1 MADIEAPLS
10 YGRLIG
16 DFWAVLEDSADLDL
30 APDTSPLMGSVTF
43 TPSYRVLRVS
53 SEAVDRRGIVYV
65 DAVTAQVVNG
75 VLVDDFGEP
84 GVSLLAATELDGMV
98 IPNDIFWTATFN
110 LTMTTGESLVTQPEP
125 TRIRL
130 APGETRSIS
139 DFVPSV
145 IDGGGNVRV
154 VTVDRET
161 MRLVDAQVEYINN
174 MVEELSIIIED
185 GVAKGEPGE
194 KGDTGDQ
201 GPIGPYGPPGR
212 AGLVET
218 INYVTNPTPT
228 SNDGFSAT
236 NGIVTYSDNNTLTLT
251 PSDTS
256 KDSYVSWV
264 KAVPTF
270 PGTNMYLRFD
280 AEPSDASVNV
290 QSTITFLNGE
300 LSPIDFDTLV
310 HSGDNDLEAPGDL
323 EPEGAG
329 TFSHMSY
336 TDGPASFAI
345 FSVGIPAGSPEGTT
359 LVVDKFFFSD
369 TPGYYFSGSDTVE
382 GYNVRWMGAAN
393 DSYSVLTPIS
403 SFTSHAVTSVN
414 GERGDLTINA
424 ETLGLGLVNNTSDED
439 KPISADTQ
447 EALDLKVDRS
457 SLIPTVASEYKV
469 PTESMY
475 FKEFSR
481 FATQEVWT
489 STETF
494 VDISYIVAPVAGY
507 SAIRLSIPG
516 STTGNSASS
525 IPTVE
530 GSVDGATWSTWRTL
544 TAEPPSSVAY
554 TSIDGDFDRST
565 GNLKVLVREAATGG
579 SVVLHL
585 YTVTQDGT
593 ITDSI
598 LGTFTAASDP
608 YTRPSV
614 VSTPQNDGSLYLYYT
629 NAAGTILRK
638 TISAEGT
645 LGTTITNLN
654 GLKSNAS
661 AKVSR
666 FYGTY
671 VAATP
676 DGSAPGSPGILI
688 SSDGITWKG
697 KGVTTAHTWSR
708 GADATVMSAYPGVSG
723 GKVGVFIDYINV
735 TKDDTNDTTSLQLHR
750 IFITSRP
757 TITGTLAEVAT
768 DPGTASSAGT
778 TISFPGTLPDAP
790 TVIAS
795 SDDSRLNLGVI
806 AVSGDG
812 GTIERFNMGASP
824 SSNATINWTAIS

>member
-10 YGRLIG
+10 YGRLTG
-16 DFWAVLEDSADLDL
+16 DFWAVLEDTADLGE

-84 GVSLLAATELDGMV
+84 GVSLLASTELDGMV

-110 LTMTTGESLVTQPEP
+110 LTMTTGESLVSQPEP
-125 TRIRL
+125 TKIRL
-130 APGETRSIS
+130 APEETRSIS

-154 VTVDRET
+154 AAVDRET
-161 MRLVDAQVEYINN
+161 MRLVDAQVEYINK
-174 MVEELSIIIED
+174 MVEELSIVIED
-185 GVAKGEPGE
+185 GVAKGDPGE
-194 KGDTGDQ
+194 KGDPGDQ

-228 SNDGFSAT
+228 TNAGFNAT
-236 NGIVTYSDNNTLTLT
+236 NGTVTYSGNTIKLT
-251 PSDTS
+251 PTDAS

-280 AEPSDASVNV
+280 AVPSNPSANI

-300 LSPIDFDTLV
+300 LEPVDFDTLV
-310 HSGDNDLEAPGDL
+310 HAGDSDLESPVGVESADV
-323 EPEGAG
+323 G

-345 FSVGIPAGSPEGTT
+345 FSVGIPAGSPAGTT

-369 TPGYYFSGSDTVE
+369 TPGYYFSGSDSID
-382 GYNVRWMGAAN
+382 GYSVRWMGTAN
-393 DSYSVLTPIS
+393 DSYSVLTPTS
-403 SFTSHAVTSVN
+403 TFTSHAVTSVN
-414 GERGDLTINA
+414 GESGDLTINA
-424 ETLGLGLVNNTSDED
+424 ETLGLGLVNNTSDEE

-447 EALDLKVDRS
+447 DALNLKVDRS
-457 SLIPTVASEYKV
+457 SLIPTVASEYRV

-489 STETF
+489 STTTF
-494 VDISYIVAPVAGY
+494 VDISYIVAPVAGS
-507 SAIRLSIPG
+507 SAVRLTIPG

-525 IPTVE
+525 IPTIE
-530 GSVDGATWSTWRTL
+530 ISNDGATWTTWRTL
-544 TAEPPSSVAY
+544 TTAPPSSVAY
-554 TSIDGDFDRST
+554 TAIDGDFDRST
-565 GNLKVLVREAATGG
+565 GNLKVLVRESTTGG

-585 YTVTQDGT
+585 YTVTQGGT
-593 ITDSI
+593 VTDSI

-629 NAAGTILRK
+629 NATGTILRK

-645 LGTTITNLN
+645 LGTSITNLN

-671 VAATP
+671 VAASP
-676 DGSAPGSPGILI
+676 DGSATGSPGILI
-688 SSDGITWKG
+688 SSDGITWRG

-708 GADATVMSAYPGVSG
+708 GAAASVMSAYPGVSS
-723 GKVGVFIDYINV
+723 GKVGVFIDYING
-735 TKDDTNDTTSLQLHR
+735 TNFQLHR

-757 TITGTLAEVAT
+757 VLTGSISALATGAN
-768 DPGTASSAGT
+768 ASSTEGS
-778 TISFPGTLPDAP
+778 TISFPGTLPSAP

-795 SDDSRLNLGVI
+795 SNDSRLNLGVV

-812 GTIERFNMGASP
+812 GTIERFNMGTSP
-824 SSNATINWTAIS
+824 SPNATIKWTAIS

>member
-10 YGRLIG
+10 YGRLTG
-16 DFWAVLEDSADLDL
+16 DFWAVLEDTADLDL
-30 APDTSPLMGSVTF
+30 APDTSPLMGAVTF

-53 SEAVDRRGIVYV
+53 SESVDRRGVVYV
-65 DAVTAQVVNG
+65 DSVTAQVVNG

-84 GVSLLAATELDGMV
+84 GVSLLAATDLGGMV
-98 IPNDIFWTATFN
+98 TPNDIFWTATFN
-110 LTMTTGESLVTQPEP
+110 LTMTTGESLAAQPEP
-125 TRIRL
+125 TKIRL

-161 MRLVDAQVEYINN
+161 LRLVDTQVEYINK

-194 KGDTGDQ
+194 KGDPGAQ

-228 SNDGFSAT
+228 SNDGFNAT
-236 NGIVTYSDNNTLTLT
+236 NGTVTYSGNTLKLT
-251 PSDTS
+251 PTDSS

-280 AEPSDASVNV
+280 AVPSNTNVNI

-300 LSPIDFDTLV
+300 LDPVDFDTLV
-310 HSGDNDLEAPGDL
+310 HSGDNDLEVQEEVESADV
-323 EPEGAG
+323 G

-336 TDGPASFAI
+336 TDGPASFAL
-345 FSVGIPAGSPEGTT
+345 FSVGIPGGSPKGTT

-414 GERGDLTINA
+414 GERGDITIDA
-424 ETLGLGLVNNTSDED
+424 ETLGLGQVNNTSDED
-439 KPISADTQ
+439 KPISAATQ
-447 EALDLKVDRS
+447 EALDGKVDVT
-457 SLIPTVASEYKV
+457 SLIPTVASNYRV
-469 PTESMY
+469 PMESMY

-489 STETF
+489 STYTF
-494 VDISYIVAPVAGY
+494 VDISYIVAPIAGF
-507 SAIRLSIPG
+507 STARLTIPG

-525 IPTVE
+525 IPTIEV
-530 GSVDGATWSTWRTL
+530 SSDGDNWTTWRTL
-544 TAEPPSSVAY
+544 TAAPPSGVAY
-554 TSIDGDFDRST
+554 TSIDGDFICAT
-565 GNLKVLVREAATGG
+565 GELKVLVRQEASGG
-579 SVVLHL
+579 SVVLRL
-585 YTVTQDGT
+585 YTVTQDGNVT
-593 ITDSI
+593 SQV
-598 LGTFTAASDP
+598 LGTFSAASDP
-608 YTRPSV
+608 YSRPSV

-629 NAAGTILRK
+629 NSAGAILRK
-638 TISAEGT
+638 TVSVAGT

-654 GLKSNAS
+654 GLKSNS
-661 AKVSR
+661 YAKVSR
-666 FYGTY
+666 FYGAY
-671 VAATP
+671 VAASP
-676 DGSAPGSPGILI
+676 DGSATGSPGILI
-688 SSDGITWKG
+688 SSDGVSWRS
-697 KGVTTAHTWSR
+697 KGVTSSHTWSR
-708 GADATVMSAYPGVSG
+708 GASVMTMSAYPGVSG
-723 GKVGVFIDYINV
+723 GKVGVFIDYVNGP
-735 TKDDTNDTTSLQLHR
+735 KYNLHR

-757 TITGTLAEVAT
+757 TVTGTLTGLST
-768 DPGTASSAGT
+768 DPGVASTAGS
-778 TISFPGTLPDAP
+778 TISFPGTLPTAP

-795 SDDSRLNLGVI
+795 SNDSRLNLGVV

-812 GTIERFNMGASP
+812 GTIERFNMGAAPSP
-824 SSNATINWTAIS
+824 NATIKWTAIS

>member
-16 DFWAVLEDSADLDL
+16 DFWAVLEDTADLDL

-65 DAVTAQVVNG
+65 DVVTAQVVNG
-75 VLVDDFGEP
+75 ELVDDFGEP

-98 IPNDIFWTATFN
+98 TPNDIFWTATFN
-110 LTMTTGESLVTQPEP
+110 LTMSTGESLASQPEP

-130 APGETRSIS
+130 APEETRSIS

-154 VTVDRET
+154 ITVDLET
-161 MRLVDAQVEYINN
+161 MRLVDAQVEYINS

-185 GVAKGEPGE
+185 GVAKGETGE

-236 NGIVTYSDNNTLTLT
+236 NGTVTFSGNSLTLT

-280 AEPSDASVNV
+280 AEPSDTSVDI

-300 LSPIDFDTLV
+300 LSPVDFDTLV
-310 HSGDNDLEAPGDL
+310 HSGDNDLET
-323 EPEGAG
+323 PEEVESESVGNY
-329 TFSHMSY
+329 SHMTY

-345 FSVGIPAGSPEGTT
+345 FSVGIPAGSPDGTT

-369 TPGYYFSGSDTVE
+369 TPGYYFSGSDTIE
-382 GYNVRWMGAAN
+382 GYNVRWMGATN
-393 DSYSVLTPIS
+393 DSYSVLTPVS
-403 SFTSHAVTSVN
+403 SFASHVVTSLN
-414 GERGDLTINA
+414 GERGDLTMDA
-424 ETLGLGLVNNTSDED
+424 ETLGLGMVNNTPDEE

-447 EALDLKVDRS
+447 DALDRKVDRS
-457 SLIPTVASEYKV
+457 SLIPTLASEYRI

-489 STETF
+489 STTTF
-494 VDISYIVAPVAGY
+494 VDISYIVAPVAGS
-507 SAIRLSIPG
+507 SAVRFTIPG
-516 STTGNSASS
+516 STKGNSASS
-525 IPTVE
+525 IPTIE
-530 GSVDGATWSTWRTL
+530 ISNDGATWSTWRTL
-544 TAEPPSSVAY
+544 TADPPSSVAY

-565 GNLKVLVREAATGG
+565 GDLKVLVREETTGG
-579 SVVLHL
+579 SVVLNL
-585 YTVTQDGT
+585 YTITQGGT
-593 ITDSI
+593 VTDST
-598 LGTFTAASDP
+598 LGSFTAASDP

-708 GADATVMSAYPGVSG
+708 GADATEMSAYPGVSS
-723 GKVGVFIDYINV
+723 GKVGVFIDYING
-735 TKDDTNDTTSLQLHR
+735 TNFQLHR
-750 IFITSRP
+750 IFITARP
-757 TITGTLAEVAT
+757 VLTGTITPPPPSSPPLVVGANETST
-768 DPGTASSAGT
+768 D
-778 TISFPGTLPDAP
+778 TISFPGTLPSAP

-795 SDDSRLNLGVI
+795 SNDSRLILGAI
-806 AVSGDG
+806 NVSGDG
-812 GTIERFNMGASP
+812 GTIERFNAGASP
-824 SSNATINWTAIS
+824 SSNATITWTAIS

>member
-110 LTMTTGESLVTQPEP
+110 LTMTTGESLVSQPES

-145 IDGGGNVRV
+145 IDGGGNVSV

-236 NGIVTYSDNNTLTLT
+236 NGTVSYSGNTLTLT

-280 AEPSDASVNV
+280 ADPSDASVNV

-300 LSPIDFDTLV
+300 LAPVDFDTLV
-310 HSGDNDLEAPGDL
+310 HSGVDDLMAP
-323 EPEGAG
+323 EVVESETVG
-329 TFSHMSY
+329 TYAHMTY

-345 FSVGIPAGSPEGTT
+345 FSVGIPAGSPAGTA

-369 TPGYYFSGSDTVE
+369 APGYYFSGSDTVE

-414 GERGDLTINA
+414 GERGDLTITA
-424 ETLGLGLVNNTSDED
+424 ETLGLGLVNNTSDGD

-447 EALDLKVDRS
+447 DALDLKVDRS

-489 STETF
+489 STTTF
-494 VDISYIVAPVAGY
+494 VDISYIVAPMAGN
-507 SAIRLSIPG
+507 SAVRLTIPG
-516 STTGNSASS
+516 SSTGNSASS
-525 IPTVE
+525 IPTIE
-530 GSVDGATWSTWRTL
+530 TSIDGASWSTWRTL
-544 TAEPPSSVAY
+544 TEAPPSSVAY

-585 YTVTQDGT
+585 YTVTQGGT
-593 ITDSI
+593 VSDKI

-608 YTRPSV
+608 YTRPSI

-629 NAAGTILRK
+629 NAAGAILRK

-671 VAATP
+671 VAASP
-676 DGSAPGSPGILI
+676 DGSAAGSPGILI
-688 SSDGITWKG
+688 SSDGITWRG

-708 GADATVMSAYPGVSG
+708 GAAATVMSAYPGVSS
-723 GKVGVFIDYINV
+723 GKVGVFIDYING
-735 TKDDTNDTTSLQLHR
+735 TNFQLHR
-750 IFITSRP
+750 VFITSRP
-757 TITGTLAEVAT
+757 VLTGTLSALAT
-768 DPGTASSAGT
+768 GANSASTEGS
-778 TISFPGTLPDAP
+778 TISFPGTLPTAP
-790 TVIAS
+790 TVIATS
-795 SDDSRLNLGVI
+795 NDSRLNLGVT

-812 GTIERFNMGASP
+812 GTIERFNLGETP

>member
-10 YGRLIG
+10 YGRLTG
-16 DFWAVLEDSADLDL
+16 DFWAVLEDTADLGD

-75 VLVDDFGEP
+75 VLVDDFGAP

-110 LTMTTGESLVTQPEP
+110 LTMTTGASLVTQPEP

-161 MRLVDAQVEYINN
+161 MRLVETQVEYINK

-194 KGDTGDQ
+194 KGDPGAQ

-228 SNDGFSAT
+228 SNAGFSAT
-236 NGIVTYSDNNTLTLT
+236 NGTISYSGNKLTLT
-251 PSDTS
+251 PSDSS

-280 AEPSDASVNV
+280 AEPSDTSVDI

-300 LSPIDFDTLV
+300 LSPVDFDTLV
-310 HSGDNDLEAPGDL
+310 HSGVDDLMAP
-323 EPEGAG
+323 EVVESETVG
-329 TFSHMSY
+329 TYSHMSY

-345 FSVGIPAGSPEGTT
+345 FSVGIPAGSPAGTT

-369 TPGYYFSGSDTVE
+369 APGYYFSGSDTIA
-382 GYNVRWMGAAN
+382 GYSVRWMGPAN
-393 DSYSVLTPIS
+393 DSYSVLTPTS
-403 SFTSHAVTSVN
+403 TFTSHAVTSVN

-439 KPISADTQ
+439 KPISAATQ
-447 EALDLKVDRS
+447 EALDSKVDS
-457 SLIPTVASEYKV
+457 ASLISAVASNYRV
-469 PTESMY
+469 PQESMY

-489 STETF
+489 STDTF
-494 VDISYIVAPVAGY
+494 VDISYIVAPIAGY

-530 GSVDGATWSTWRTL
+530 VSIDGATWSTWRTL
-544 TAEPPSSVAY
+544 TSAPPSSVAY

-565 GNLKVLVREAATGG
+565 GNLKVLVREEATGG

-585 YTVTQDGT
+585 YTVTQSGT
-593 ITDSI
+593 VSDKI

-608 YTRPSV
+608 YTRPSI

-629 NAAGTILRK
+629 NSAGAILRK
-638 TISAEGT
+638 TVTAAGT

-654 GLKSNAS
+654 GLKSNTY

-666 FYGTY
+666 FYGAY
-671 VAATP
+671 VAASP
-676 DGSAPGSPGILI
+676 DGSATGSPGILI
-688 SSDGITWKG
+688 SSDGVSWRS
-697 KGVTTAHTWSR
+697 KGVTSSHTWSR
-708 GADATVMSAYPGVSG
+708 GASVITMSAYPGVSG
-723 GKVGVFIDYINV
+723 GKVGVFIDYVNGP
-735 TKDDTNDTTSLQLHR
+735 KYNLHR

-757 TITGTLAEVAT
+757 TITGTLTGVAT
-768 DPGTASSAGT
+768 DPGVASTVGS
-778 TISFPGTLPDAP
+778 TISFPGTLPTAP

-795 SDDSRLNLGVI
+795 SNDSRLNLGVV

-812 GTIERFNMGASP
+812 GTIERFNMGTSP
-824 SSNATINWTAIS
+824 SPNATIKWTAIS